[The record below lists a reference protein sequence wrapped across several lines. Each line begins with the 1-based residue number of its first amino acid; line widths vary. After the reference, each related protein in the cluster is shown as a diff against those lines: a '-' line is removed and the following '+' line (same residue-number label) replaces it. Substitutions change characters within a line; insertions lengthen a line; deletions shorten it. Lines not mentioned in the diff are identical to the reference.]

1 MDKYKLKYEYQ
12 KNTKKRLFKVLTI
25 LIIAGFIFGLLYIAI
40 ISKSNKELIKNTFN
54 TLFLN
59 IHNNSYNYTT
69 SLINNIK
76 SNVLLTLIVWILGI
90 SIIGIPCSIIYLFY
104 KSFVL
109 GFTCS
114 SIIYVYGLKGIIPM
128 FIFIFPL
135 LIDLLVILIVVF
147 YAVQFS
153 NRLYLYLF
161 KRKTINMDVIARKYT
176 KLLIIMLLILLISS
190 LFSSFLVPKLIK
202 SFTKSLF

>member
-12 KNTKKRLFKVLTI
+12 KNTKKRLFKVLTL

-135 LIDLLVILIVVF
+135 VIDLLVILIVVF

>member
-12 KNTKKRLFKVLTI
+12 KNTKKRLFKVLTL

-135 LIDLLVILIVVF
+135 VIDLLVILIVVF

-176 KLLIIMLLILLISS
+176 KLLIIMLLILLIAS